1 MIRKQVSPNRF
12 IAVVKEEAKGWQCNC
27 CGEFNKEFYTTIQM
41 PMSRGGY
48 VYLDLCPTCRG
59 LLLQALRE
67 EE

>member
-12 IAVVKEEAKGWQCNC
+12 IAVVKEEAKGWHCNC
-27 CGEFNKEFYTTIQM
+27 CGESNKEFYTIQV
-41 PMSRGGY
+41 PMTGDGY
-48 VYLDLCPTCRG
+48 IYLDLCPTCRG